1 MRGIVFGAVL
11 VFAMSGPALARHGG
25 HGGEGGEG
33 GHESEHSQ
41 GEHHHHQPHDER
53 IQGGHS

>member
-11 VFAMSGPALARHGG
+11 VFAMSGPVLARHGG
-25 HGGEGGEG
+25 HGGEGA
-33 GHESEHSQ
+33 HESEHSQ
-41 GEHHHHQPHDER
+41 GEHHHHQPHDEH